1 MHDPSDPFI
10 AHQDR
15 CPSAAT
21 DQPLARFSWA
31 GDGLTEA
38 LVRFSAAA
46 LEQALETQH
55 DERFLQWI
63 AEEERRRVG
72 LDGQLPGRRHQ
83 SEQLARRIHAAV
95 AARQLRVR
103 CQTGGP
109 ELRDAHGWPGSSGE
123 TSTGTV
129 VRRRTAPKVDLGVAA
144 GVGRELWDEPCDS
157 WIDLPP
163 DVAPG
168 AYIGLGVKGDSMEPL
183 MHTGDTILVRIGGDL
198 QSDTVVVARHPEN
211 GYVVKRLARLTST
224 TVHLTSLND
233 AYPALALPR
242 DPALIVGTVIMRW
255 CAHGEDASS
264 SGTCPTLPSRG

>member
-1 MHDPSDPFI
+1 MHDPSDPFTRRDGSGQSK
-10 AHQDR
+10 ANDK
-15 CPSAAT
+15 PSAGFDWT
-21 DQPLARFSWA
+21 EE
-31 GDGLTEA
+31 GLTELLLRA
-38 LVRFSAAA
+38 SAVS
-46 LEQALETQH
+46 LEHTAEIYH

-63 AEEERRRVG
+63 AAEERRRA
-72 LDGQLPGRRHQ
+72 DSQLRNRRPQ
-83 SEQLARRIHAAV
+83 LQQLARRIRAAA

-103 CQTGGP
+103 CEAGEP
-109 ELRDAHGWPGSSGE
+109 VLRNARRWPGFGAE
-123 TSTGTV
+123 AEAGTD
-129 VRRRTAPKVDLGVAA
+129 RRRIAPNVDLGVAA

-168 AYIGLGVKGDSMEPL
+168 QYIGLGVKGDSMEPL

-198 QSDTVVVARHPEN
+198 QSDTVVVARHPDN

-242 DPALIVGTVIMRW
+242 DPGLIVGTVIMRW
-255 CAHGEDASS
+255 CAHREGSFS
-264 SGTCPTLPSRG
+264 SGGCPGSPSSG